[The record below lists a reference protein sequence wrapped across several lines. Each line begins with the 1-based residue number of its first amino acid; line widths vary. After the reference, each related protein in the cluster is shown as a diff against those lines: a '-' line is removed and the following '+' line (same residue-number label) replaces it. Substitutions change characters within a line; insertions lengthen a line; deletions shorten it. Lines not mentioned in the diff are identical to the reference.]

1 MRFWLYSWFDFSLIW
16 RKHDPLKDKVN
27 MFCLSSSMFISSFFS
42 LFQDPFVI
50 IFKTAQETKTQTL
63 YDKVVV
69 ARENG
74 TEVCVNH
81 RIDSVL
87 CFFSSRLNWD
97 PSPPHPQASGS
108 TPLVPKGGGGV
119 HKGWGKLGLGHWGVP
134 ICTRGQIL
142 WYSRYICTLLC

>member
-1 MRFWLYSWFDFSLIW
+1 
-16 RKHDPLKDKVN
+16 
-27 MFCLSSSMFISSFFS
+27 MFCFSSSMFIYSFFS

-81 RIDSVL
+81 RVDSVL
-87 CFFSSRLNWD
+87 CLFSSHLNWD
-97 PSPPHPQASGS
+97 PPTPSTAGEWVPPY
-108 TPLVPKGGGGV
+108 VPGGGV
-119 HKGWGKLGLGHWGVP
+119 SQRLG
-134 ICTRGQIL
+134 
-142 WYSRYICTLLC
+142 